1 MNSVLPQASSP
12 QPLLSAQADNAR
24 SLIIVLSIMAF
35 LATLALLF
43 SLSAD
48 RLRKNWQGEL
58 GRSVTVQ
65 IMVDNPELRD
75 AKIETALSALKTAL
89 PKASIIAMSQT
100 ESQALLK
107 PWLGNLDLPEDLP
120 LPVLISL
127 ELEDGERLSP
137 DTLTAALGEE
147 GLIAE
152 VDDHSR
158 WSDQIGRSGRGLR
171 AAAMGLLVLIFGA
184 SIAVSGF
191 ATQAALSAQSVV
203 IRVLVQVG
211 AEDRFIAKLF
221 IRQAGMRG
229 LKGGVMGVILGTITA
244 VFLSLRRSVETALL
258 PDLGLHWSD
267 GIFLILLIIGFVLIC
282 ALAAGITSY
291 QILRKERR
299 RA

>member
-1 MNSVLPQASSP
+1 MNTVLSQPSSP

-65 IMVDNPELRD
+65 IMVENPELRD
-75 AKIETALSALKTAL
+75 AKIETALNVLKTAL
-89 PKASIIAMSQT
+89 PETSIIPMSQAH
-100 ESQALLK
+100 SQALLK
-107 PWLGNLDLPEDLP
+107 PWLGNLELPEDLP

-127 ELEDGERLSP
+127 ELEDGETLSP
-137 DTLTAALGEE
+137 DILTSALDEE

-171 AAAMGLLVLIFGA
+171 AAAVALLALIFGA

-211 AEDRFIAKLF
+211 AEDGFIAKLF

-229 LKGGVMGVILGTITA
+229 LKGGVIGVLLGTITA
-244 VFLSLRRSVETALL
+244 LFLSLRRSLETALL

-267 GIFLILLIIGFVLIC
+267 GIFLILLIISFVLIC
-282 ALAAGITSY
+282 ALAAGFTSY
-291 QILRKERR
+291 RLLRKERR

>member
-1 MNSVLPQASSP
+1 MNTPSPHMSSP
-12 QPLLSAQADNAR
+12 QPLLSAQSDNAR

-58 GRSVTVQ
+58 GRSATVQ
-65 IMVDNPELRD
+65 IMVDSPELRE
-75 AKIETALSALKTAL
+75 AKIETALNTLKAAL
-89 PKASIIAMSQT
+89 PKSSITPLSQAQ
-100 ESQALLK
+100 SQALLK
-107 PWLGNLDLPEDLP
+107 PWLGNISLPDDLP
-120 LPVLISL
+120 LPALISL
-127 ELEDGERLSP
+127 ELESGETVSPARLSAM
-137 DTLTAALGEE
+137 LSEE

-158 WSDQIGRSGRGLR
+158 WSDQIGRSGRGLK
-171 AAAMGLLVLIFGA
+171 AAALTLLALIFGA
-184 SIAVSGF
+184 GIAVSGF
-191 ATQAALSAQSVV
+191 ATQAALSAQRDV

-211 AEDRFIAKLF
+211 AEDNFISKLF

-229 LKGGVMGVILGTITA
+229 LKGGIIGVVLGAITA
-244 VFLSLRRSVETALL
+244 IFLSLRRSAETALL

-282 ALAAGITSY
+282 ALAAGMTSY
-291 QILRKERR
+291 RLLRKERR

>member
-1 MNSVLPQASSP
+1 MNTVLPQASSP
-12 QPLLSAQADNAR
+12 QPLLSAQADPAR

-211 AEDRFIAKLF
+211 AEDGFIAKLF

-229 LKGGVMGVILGTITA
+229 LKGGIIGVILGTITA
-244 VFLSLRRSVETALL
+244 VFLSLRRSAETALL

>member
-1 MNSVLPQASSP
+1 MNTPSPHMSSP
-12 QPLLSAQADNAR
+12 QPLLSAQSDNAR

-58 GRSVTVQ
+58 GRSATVQ
-65 IMVDNPELRD
+65 IMVDSPELRET
-75 AKIETALSALKTAL
+75 KIETALNTLKAAL
-89 PKASIIAMSQT
+89 PKSSITPLSQAQ
-100 ESQALLK
+100 SQALLK
-107 PWLGNLDLPEDLP
+107 PWLGNISLPDDLP
-120 LPVLISL
+120 LPALISL
-127 ELEDGERLSP
+127 ELESGETVSPARLS
-137 DTLTAALGEE
+137 AMLGEE

-158 WSDQIGRSGRGLR
+158 WSDQIGRSGRSLK
-171 AAAMGLLVLIFGA
+171 AAALTLLALIFGA
-184 SIAVSGF
+184 GIAVSGF
-191 ATQAALSAQSVV
+191 ATQAALSAQRDV

-211 AEDRFIAKLF
+211 AEDNFISKLF

-229 LKGGVMGVILGTITA
+229 FKGGIIGVVLGAITA
-244 VFLSLRRSVETALL
+244 IFLSLRRSAETALL

-282 ALAAGITSY
+282 ALAAGMTSY
-291 QILRKERR
+291 RLLRKERR

>member
-1 MNSVLPQASSP
+1 MNTPSLHMSSP
-12 QPLLSAQADNAR
+12 QPLLSAQSDNAR

-58 GRSVTVQ
+58 GRSATVQ
-65 IMVDNPELRD
+65 IMVDSPELRE
-75 AKIETALSALKTAL
+75 AKIETALNTLKAAL
-89 PKASIIAMSQT
+89 PKSSITPLSQAQ
-100 ESQALLK
+100 SQALLK
-107 PWLGNLDLPEDLP
+107 PWLGNISLPDDLP
-120 LPVLISL
+120 LPALISL
-127 ELEDGERLSP
+127 ELESGETVSPARLS
-137 DTLTAALGEE
+137 AMLGEE

-158 WSDQIGRSGRGLR
+158 WSDQIGRSGRGLK
-171 AAAMGLLVLIFGA
+171 AAALTLLALIFGA

-191 ATQAALSAQSVV
+191 ATQAALSAQRDV

-211 AEDRFIAKLF
+211 AEDNFISKLF

-229 LKGGVMGVILGTITA
+229 LKGGIIGVVLGAITA
-244 VFLSLRRSVETALL
+244 IFLSLRRSAETALL

-282 ALAAGITSY
+282 ALAAGMTSY
-291 QILRKERR
+291 RLLRKERR

>member
-1 MNSVLPQASSP
+1 MNTPSPHMSSP
-12 QPLLSAQADNAR
+12 QPLLSAQSDNAR

-58 GRSVTVQ
+58 GRSATVQ
-65 IMVDNPELRD
+65 IMVDSPELRE
-75 AKIETALSALKTAL
+75 AKIETALNTLKAAL
-89 PKASIIAMSQT
+89 PKSSITPLSQAQ
-100 ESQALLK
+100 SQALLK
-107 PWLGNLDLPEDLP
+107 PWLGNISLPDDLP
-120 LPVLISL
+120 LPALISL
-127 ELEDGERLSP
+127 ELESGETVSPARLS
-137 DTLTAALGEE
+137 AMLGEE

-158 WSDQIGRSGRGLR
+158 WSDQIGRSGRGLK
-171 AAAMGLLVLIFGA
+171 AAALTLLALIFGA
-184 SIAVSGF
+184 GIAVSGF
-191 ATQAALSAQSVV
+191 ATQAALSAQRDV

-211 AEDRFIAKLF
+211 AEDNFISKLF

-229 LKGGVMGVILGTITA
+229 LKGGIIGVVLGAITA
-244 VFLSLRRSVETALL
+244 IFLSLRRSAETALL

-267 GIFLILLIIGFVLIC
+267 GIFLILLIIGFALIC
-282 ALAAGITSY
+282 ALAAGMTSY
-291 QILRKERR
+291 RLLRKERR